1 MMTRYQH
8 RFCIAHFKI
17 FYPNKVHSNWQNTS
31 LVSVVF
37 ERRFLE
43 FFAPCDFY
51 DTFHNINLI
60 LPQKWGS
67 IVKDLWVPLSGA
79 ISQQRKIDTL
89 ANNIA
94 NANTPG
100 FKKDHLSF
108 KEHLTVLEKGYQD
121 IDLPIKEWKP
131 EDFYKSYDAE
141 NSYVKVAGSF
151 TDFKQGS
158 LVPTNNPLDLAIKG
172 KGFFELLTPNGVRY
186 TRSGLFS
193 QNKDGDLVTTSGNR
207 LLSQLE
213 QGANIKKPAE
223 RVIKITPGH
232 INITPEGEVHIN
244 KKLISKIS
252 LVEFKD
258 IHALRKEGNSL
269 FINKDIKNITE
280 APAESKILQGF
291 VEQSNV
297 NPVGEISEL
306 LKTYRHFESLQRAIK
321 TYDSIGGRAVN
332 EIAKF

>member
-1 MMTRYQH
+1 MVYPS
-8 RFCIAHFKI
+8 KI
-17 FYPNKVHSNWQNTS
+17 QSNWQKTNFFNAIIES
-31 LVSVVF
+31 S
-37 ERRFLE
+37 FLE
-43 FFAPCDFY
+43 FFAPCEFY
-51 DTFHNINLI
+51 DTFHNINLA
-60 LPQKWGS
+60 LPLRRGS
-67 IVKDLWVPLSGA
+67 FMKDLWVPLSGA

-108 KEHLTVLEKGYQD
+108 KEHLTVLEKGHQD
-121 IDLPIKEWKP
+121 IDLPNKEFKP

-158 LVPTNNPLDLAIKG
+158 LIPTNNPLDLAIKG

-186 TRSGLFS
+186 TRSGIFS
-193 QNKDGDLVTTSGNR
+193 PNKDGNLVTATGNK

-213 QGANIKKPAE
+213 KGPDLKKPEE
-223 RVIKITPGH
+223 RLIKITPGQ
-232 INITPEGEVHIN
+232 ITITPEGEVHIN

-269 FINKDIKNITE
+269 FINKDINNITDSPE
-280 APAESKILQGF
+280 KSNILQGF

-321 TYDSIGGRAVN
+321 TYDNIGGRAVN